1 MSRAQVACAAGAA
14 LALAGCA
21 LSISANEGVA
31 GGVPAL
37 HHDQVAAVVA
47 RYEAARDSARSAGD
61 VGLLAEAE
69 TAVSYRVD
77 AAAMRAGDAISPA
90 AGLDGMQAYIPKIA
104 DYPRWFV
111 LVTTSTEAH
120 APSLLVFVRERAVDR
135 WRRAAAI
142 DVPDGVPPLAIDAE
156 GYAMALTRTELGD
169 AHAAV
174 LSGAAAADEQGFA
187 ADQWTEELRASAADD
202 RKRFSDAEVTV
213 TDQAAD
219 LPRYALRTANGG
231 ALAFYATER
240 TFSGTSGDR
249 GWQLKGV
256 FAALAGA
263 DEYEHTLDVHWLYQ
277 WVTLVPPADGS
288 AVVIGRSGGIYAVDG
303 E

>member
-21 LSISANEGVA
+21 LPISANEGTA

-37 HHDQVAAVVA
+37 PHDQVAAVVA
-47 RYEAARDSARSAGD
+47 SYEATRDRARSAGD
-61 VGLLAEAE
+61 VELLAETE

-77 AAAMRAGDAISPA
+77 AAAMRAGDAISPV
-90 AGLDGMQAYIPKIA
+90 AGLGGMQAYIPKIA

-111 LVTTSTEAH
+111 LGTTSTASGG
-120 APSLLVFVRERAVDR
+120 PSLLVFVRERAVEP

-142 DVPDGVPPLAIDAE
+142 DVPDGVPYVAIDAE
-156 GYAMALTRTELGD
+156 GYAMALNPKELGD
-169 AHAAV
+169 AHTAV
-174 LSGAAAADEQGFA
+174 LSGAAGAEEQGFA
-187 ADQWTEELRASAADD
+187 TDQWTEELRTSAADD
-202 RKRFSDAEVTV
+202 RERFSDAEVTV
-213 TDQAAD
+213 TDQPAD

-231 ALAFYATER
+231 ALVFYATER
-240 TFSGTSGDR
+240 TFTGTSGDR
-249 GWQLKGV
+249 GWQLSGV

-277 WVTLVPPADGS
+277 WVALVPPADGS